1 MIKNM
6 NKTRGFTLPEILVGI
21 AIMAVIAT
29 LIAVNVSSF
38 IQGQALNNA
47 VDEVTVLLNDA
58 RTRTLSASGSNYY
71 GVRLESTKA
80 TLFLGPTYSSGT
92 STNKVYTPHSSIVLS
107 SITLNGGGADV
118 FFDPVNG
125 DTSNYGTLIVK
136 RSSTTSGQKTI
147 TITKTGLVS
156 SN

>member
-1 MIKNM
+1 MSYQKYS
-6 NKTRGFTLPEILVGI
+6 KGFSLPEILVGVAVMAII
-21 AIMAVIAT
+21 ATVIAM
-29 LIAVNVSSF
+29 NVASF

-47 VDEVTVLLNDA
+47 VDEVTALINDA

-71 GVRLESTKA
+71 GVHLESTKA

-92 STNKVYTPHSSIVLS
+92 ATNKVYTLHSSIVLS
-107 SITLNGGGADV
+107 SITLTGGGADV

-125 DTSNYGTLIVK
+125 DTNNYGTLIVK
-136 RSSTTSGQKTI
+136 RSSTTAGQKTL
-147 TITKTGLVS
+147 TISKTGLVS